1 MAISSIHIAKAI
13 ASAIIH
19 NSRDYYSKSVVFFDE
34 ENELWNDSKTAY
46 KIYKEELAKRTLAYT
61 KRTKQKL
68 QKTAVTHLSAV
79 INLEQHHTLK
89 DLEKIKDELEK
100 IFDTKV
106 FQMAI
111 HRDEG
116 KIKHKK
122 TGEYLVSGID
132 FFYNPDDKKYYT
144 KKDKNIYSNELNINE
159 FVIQKNYHAHIEMMG
174 LDSQGQAIRQKMNMY
189 KLSQLQD
196 FTAETLK
203 MQRGNNNVEVV
214 KENGVEKVKRKTT
227 RNKKRLDTHP
237 YKASKK
243 VENELK
249 KILKKEIGK
258 KVYEDIERANKE
270 IIQANENISKSNED
284 KKKLKEELAEL
295 KKANNQFRAELKEYE
310 AERAEYKKQEELN
323 KQLQEDLKANKI
335 ELDEALE
342 QIENLKK
349 DIFENKKLKE
359 KVAELENVIQEKNE
373 ELDHYGYREKLDENK
388 ELKRENKE
396 LKKELF
402 IKNEE
407 NEKLND
413 EIDYYKSQLKALEQV
428 IDFMKHQNNNEIEY
442 HQENN
447 LTP

>member
-1 MAISSIHIAKAI
+1 MAISSIHIARAI
-13 ASAIIH
+13 AAAIIH

-34 ENELWNDSKTAY
+34 KNELWNDSETAY
-46 KIYKEELAKRTLAYT
+46 QFYKKELEKRTLAYT
-61 KRTKQKL
+61 KRTNQKL

-79 INLEQHHTLK
+79 VNLEQHHTLK

-144 KKDKNIYSNELNINE
+144 KKEKNIYSNELNINE
-159 FVIQKNYHAHIEMMG
+159 FVIQKNYHAHIEMLG
-174 LDSQGQAIRQKMNMY
+174 LDSEGKAIRQKMNMF

-196 FTAETLK
+196 FTAETLR

-214 KENGVEKVKRKTT
+214 KDNGVEKVKRKTT
-227 RNKKRLDTHP
+227 RNKKRLDTHDF
-237 YKASKK
+237 KAEKK

-249 KILKKEIGK
+249 KISVLQKNKIVEK
-258 KVYEDIERANKE
+258 ANE
-270 IIQANENISKSNED
+270 IINKGNETIRKQKED
-284 KKKLKEELAEL
+284 KKKLKQDLEKLKEE
-295 KKANNQFRAELKEYE
+295 NNLFRTELKELK
-310 AERAEYKKQEELN
+310 AEREHYKLQEDLN
-323 KQLQEDLKANKI
+323 KQLQADLKSNKI
-335 ELDEALE
+335 ELSEAKE
-342 QIENLKK
+342 EIEKLKK
-349 DIFENKKLKE
+349 EII
-359 KVAELENVIQEKNE
+359 NVIQVKNE
-373 ELDHYGYREKLDENK
+373 ELDHHGYREKLTELK

-402 IKNEE
+402 TKNEE

-413 EIDYYKSQLKALEQV
+413 EIDYYKSQLKALEQA
-428 IDFMKHQNNNEIEY
+428 IDFIKNS
-442 HQENN
+442 N
-447 LTP
+447 LKEEQYNSPTLKI